1 MENLKIFQKL
11 SFTTQL
17 AVISFVLGT
26 ILFLLFFLD
35 FKNENILFI
44 GLFYV
49 LAATV
54 FNGVA
59 FIALFLQ
66 FLTEKDNREDLSIR
80 ILILLANIPIATA
93 YLYMRVTSH

>member
-59 FIALFLQ
+59 FITLFLQ